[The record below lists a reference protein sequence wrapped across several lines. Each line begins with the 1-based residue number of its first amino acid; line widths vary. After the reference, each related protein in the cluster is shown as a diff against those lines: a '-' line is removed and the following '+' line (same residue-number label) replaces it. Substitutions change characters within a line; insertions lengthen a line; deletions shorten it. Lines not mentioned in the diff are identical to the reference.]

1 MQLDENLNVVVP
13 VVTERVIRKEKDADG
28 KEKEVTEEV
37 VKVYAFH
44 TPISKAV
51 FDANFRILAATK
63 SALESKGTQY
73 LMSAGP
79 RIAALTLR
87 DEGLR
92 DAESRGNV
100 DDNGRPKA
108 NEVQALFAEFRRLT
122 MVLCSS
128 PRGWDMVPVDQAIS
142 GGVIDSEDWE
152 EAEAALVFFT
162 CHYSMAKK
170 ASRARIAQA
179 TASLLRASIT
189 PSSLSE
195 YLASLQRSTP
205 AATSGAKAESSVPS

>member
-1 MQLDENLNVVVP
+1 MQLDENLNVVMP
-13 VVTERVIRKEKDADG
+13 IVTERVTRGEKGGDG
-28 KEKEVTEEV
+28 KEQEVTEEV

-92 DAESRGNV
+92 DAESRGKV
-100 DDNGRPKA
+100 DDNGNPKDD
-108 NEVQALFAEFRRLT
+108 EVRALFAEFRRLT
-122 MVLCSS
+122 MVLASGPS
-128 PRGWDMVPVDQAIS
+128 GWDMVPVDQAIS
-142 GGVIDSEDWE
+142 GGLIDNEDWE

-170 ASRARIAQA
+170 ANRARIALA
-179 TASLLRASIT
+179 TASLLRASTT

-195 YLASLQRSTP
+195 YLASLPRSMP
-205 AATSGAKAESSVPS
+205 GAISGARAASSVPS

>member
-13 VVTERVIRKEKDADG
+13 VVTERVTRKEKDADG

-108 NEVQALFAEFRRLT
+108 NEVEALFAEFRRLT

-128 PRGWDMVPVDQAIS
+128 PRGWDMVPVDQAIA
-142 GGVIDSEDWE
+142 GGVIDFEDWE

-179 TASLLRASIT
+179 TVSLLRASTT
-189 PSSLSE
+189 PLSLSE
-195 YLASLQRSTP
+195 YLDSLPRSTP
-205 AATSGAKAESSVPS
+205 AAISGAKAESSVPS

>member
-1 MQLDENLNVVVP
+1 MQLDENLNVVLP
-13 VVTERVIRKEKDADG
+13 IVTERITRKVKDESG
-28 KEKEVTEEV
+28 KEKEVTEDV

-92 DAESRGNV
+92 DAESRGRI
-100 DDNGRPKA
+100 DDSGNPKDD
-108 NEVQALFAEFRRLT
+108 EVRALFAEFRRLT
-122 MVLCSS
+122 MVLTAGAN
-128 PRGWDMVPVDQAIS
+128 GWDMIPVDQAIA
-142 GGVIDSEDWE
+142 GGLLDSEDWE
-152 EAEAALVFFT
+152 EAEASLVFFT
-162 CHYSMAKK
+162 CHYSMSKK

-179 TASLLRASIT
+179 TASLLRASTT
-189 PSSLSE
+189 PLSLSE
-195 YLASLQRSTP
+195 YLASLPRLTQG
-205 AATSGAKAESSVPS
+205 ATSAAKAASSVPS